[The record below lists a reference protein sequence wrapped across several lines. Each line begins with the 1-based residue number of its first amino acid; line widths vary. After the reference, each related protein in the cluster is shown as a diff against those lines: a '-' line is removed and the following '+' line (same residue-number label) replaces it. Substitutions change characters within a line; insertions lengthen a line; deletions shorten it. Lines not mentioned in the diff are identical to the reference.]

1 MKGIELMTVISN
13 VQQCFTTL
21 KGIENQ
27 LSIMALNSVEEDA
40 RRIFHESMLTISD
53 IKKDL
58 QDRIFVLQREEPQYK
73 SK

>member
-1 MKGIELMTVISN
+1 MTVVSN
-13 VQQCFTTL
+13 VQQCFTSL

-27 LSIMALNSVEEDA
+27 LSIMALNSNDEDA
-40 RRIFHESMLTISD
+40 RRVFHKSMLTISD

-58 QDRIFVLQREEPQYK
+58 QDRILVLQREEPQYQ